1 MTHIGRSDA
10 NYSHYMEGMA
20 VQCTAEE
27 KDLGLYV
34 AWDTSPRVH
43 TSKAAA
49 KANAVLGRVT
59 TTFTCMA
66 QDRFLAFYLTLV
78 RPHME

>member
-1 MTHIGRSDA
+1 MENCKVTHIGRSDA

-34 AWDTSPRVH
+34 AWDTSPPVG
-43 TSKAAA
+43 K
-49 KANAVLGRVT
+49 VT
-59 TTFTCMA
+59 TTLTCVA
-66 QDRFLAFYLTLV
+66 QDTFHTFYLYTLALITT
-78 RPHME
+78 

>member
-1 MTHIGRSDA
+1 MEKCKVTHIGRSDA

-34 AWDTSPRVH
+34 AWDTFTSCWEGHHNFDLRGSGHISYLLSVH
-43 TSKAAA
+43 DSSHYNIKNTQ
-49 KANAVLGRVT
+49 T
-59 TTFTCMA
+59 I
-66 QDRFLAFYLTLV
+66 
-78 RPHME
+78 